1 MQFQKGQS
9 GNPAGRPRG
18 AFRPSAILA
27 EAILATDAE
36 AIIRTTIEQAK
47 EGNGVALRICWE
59 RMAPLPKRETVIF
72 DLPPLEKVTDAGA
85 FLAALIAGVSRGD
98 LVPQEASETAKLV
111 DTYLRIVELTDIDAR
126 LTELEQAKRASADNQ
141 RAWTQDAWA
150 PQPSP

>member
-27 EAILATDAE
+27 EAMLATDAE
-36 AIIRTTIEQAK
+36 VIIRTTIDQAK

-59 RMAPLPKRETVIF
+59 RMAPLPKREAVIF

-85 FLAALIAGVSRGD
+85 FLAALRRGQPRRSRPSGGKRDCQAGGH
-98 LVPQEASETAKLV
+98 L
-111 DTYLRIVELTDIDAR
+111 
-126 LTELEQAKRASADNQ
+126 SAD
-141 RAWTQDAWA
+141 RGTDRYR
-150 PQPSP
+150 PPG